1 MAKLNADNCI
11 SASLMGSYRVYAAFY
26 YEGYF
31 CCAKKVFPAVHR
43 A

>member
-1 MAKLNADNCI
+1 MAKLNTDNCI
-11 SASLMGSYRVYAAFY
+11 CASRMGFYRVYAAFY

-31 CCAKKVFPAVHR
+31 CCAKKEFPAVHR

>member
-1 MAKLNADNCI
+1 MAKLNAVNCI
-11 SASLMGSYRVYAAFY
+11 SASLMDSYRVYAAFY

-31 CCAKKVFPAVHR
+31 YCAKKELPAVHR

>member
-1 MAKLNADNCI
+1 MEKLNADNCI
-11 SASLMGSYRVYAAFY
+11 CASLMGSYRVYAAFY

-31 CCAKKVFPAVHR
+31 CCAKKEFPAVHR

>member
-1 MAKLNADNCI
+1 MEKTMSRKNIQSVL
-11 SASLMGSYRVYAAFY
+11 GSYRVYAAFY

-31 CCAKKVFPAVHR
+31 CCAKMNLPAVHR

>member
-11 SASLMGSYRVYAAFY
+11 SASRMGFYRVYAAFY

-31 CCAKKVFPAVHR
+31 CCAKKGISGSA
-43 A
+43 

>member
-1 MAKLNADNCI
+1 MEKTMSRKNI
-11 SASLMGSYRVYAAFY
+11 QSVMGSYRVYAAFY

-31 CCAKKVFPAVHR
+31 CCAKKEFPAVHR